1 MMIGAQ
7 LHNGVPYHPSTPK
20 KVWRKIRKTIIVDSR
35 DRQMN
40 AGSHPGSY
48 TVTLP
53 TIYQNVVA
61 ATLKTVELP
70 LSFYQFS
77 AAMNNVTLN
86 FTYSTTYGT
95 AGAPLVATLPDGN
108 YSAVSLVAALNAA
121 LNTALTAAGGPT
133 GALTCAYSST
143 TGKITFTGLTTFTLY
158 LTPSTPISA
167 RGGNSLTVNYTTWW
181 GLGYFLGFTAGT
193 QTATANPAPATNYS
207 LVGQFSAN
215 PFPTNYI
222 LLDMDTMNKIDETS
236 IDDLKAWKVNGAFAK
251 IPTQGNSGDFVFLT
265 DTAAYQLN
273 RAVYSPPISKLSQLF
288 IKFRLH
294 DGRVIDFNGVE
305 HSFTIE
311 LEMLDNNFD
320 EFSSVEFSV

>member
-1 MMIGAQ
+1 MIGAQ

-53 TIYQNVVA
+53 TVYQNVVA
-61 ATLKTVELP
+61 ATLKTIELP

-77 AAMNNVTLN
+77 AAMSNVTLN
-86 FTYSTTYGT
+86 FSYGAYGT
-95 AGAPLVATLPDGN
+95 ASSPLVLTLPDGN
-108 YSAVSLVAALNAA
+108 YSISQLVAA
-121 LNTALTAAGGPT
+121 LNTALNTAIVAAGGTT
-133 GALTCAYSST
+133 GNLTCSFSSI
-143 TGKITFTGLTTFTLY
+143 TGKITFTGLANFAFY
-158 LTPSTPISA
+158 LTPPVPISA
-167 RGGNSLTVNYTTWW
+167 KGGNSLTSNFTTWW
-181 GLGYFLGFTAGT
+181 GLGYFLGFTAQT
-193 QTATANPAPATNYS
+193 QTPTNNGSNYS
-207 LVGQFSAN
+207 LVSQFLAN

-222 LLDMDTMNKIDETS
+222 LMDMETMNKIDETS
-236 IDDLKAWKVNGAFAK
+236 LDDRKAWKVNGAFAK
-251 IPTQGNSGDFVFLT
+251 IPTDGNSGDFIYLT

-273 RAVYSPPISKLSQLF
+273 RAVYSPPISKLTQLF

-294 DGRVIDFNGVE
+294 DGRIVDFNGVE
-305 HSFTIE
+305 HSFTLEI
-311 LEMLDNNFD
+311 EMLDNNFD

>member
-1 MMIGAQ
+1 MIGVQ

-61 ATLKTVELP
+61 ATLKTIELP
-70 LSFYQFS
+70 LTFYQFS
-77 AAMNNVTLN
+77 AAINNVTLN
-86 FTYSTTYGT
+86 FTYSSYGS
-95 AGAPLVATLPDGN
+95 AASPLVATLPDGN
-108 YSAVSLVAALNAA
+108 YSASQLTAA
-121 LNTALTAAGGPT
+121 LNTAFNTAIVAAGGTT
-133 GALTCAYSST
+133 GSLTAVYSSI
-143 TGKITFTGLTTFTLY
+143 TGKITFTGLAAFTFY
-158 LTPSTPISA
+158 LTPSIPISA

-193 QTATANPAPATNYS
+193 QAATNNGTNYI
-207 LVGQFSAN
+207 LTGQFAAN

-222 LLDMDTMNKIDETS
+222 LMDMDTMNKIDETS

-251 IPTQGNSGDFVFLT
+251 IPTDGNSGDFVYLT
-265 DTAAYQLN
+265 DSAAYQVN

-294 DGRVIDFNGVE
+294 DGRIIDFNGVE
-305 HSFTIE
+305 HSFTLEI
-311 LEMLDNNFD
+311 EMLDNNFD

>member
-1 MMIGAQ
+1 MIGAQ

-53 TIYQNVVA
+53 TVYQNVVA
-61 ATLKTVELP
+61 ATLKTIELP
-70 LSFYQFS
+70 LTFYQFS
-77 AAMNNVTLN
+77 EAINNVTLSVSYTGVN
-86 FTYSTTYGT
+86 GGNPVT
-95 AGAPLVATLPDGN
+95 VTLPDGN
-108 YSAVSLVAALNAA
+108 YSITQLTAA
-121 LNTALTAAGGPT
+121 LNTAFNTALGIP
-133 GALTCAYSST
+133 GALSCAYSSI
-143 TGKITFTGLTTFTLY
+143 TGKITFTGLAAFTFY
-158 LTPSTPISA
+158 LTPSLPISA
-167 RGGNSLTVNYTTWW
+167 RGGNSLTTNYTTWW
-181 GLGYFLGFTAGT
+181 GLGYFLGFTADT
-193 QTATANPAPATNYS
+193 HVAIANPSPLTNYS
-207 LVGQFSAN
+207 LTGQFSAN

-222 LLDMDTMNKIDETS
+222 LMDMETMNKIDETS
-236 IDDLKAWKVNGAFAK
+236 LDDRKAWKVNGAFAK
-251 IPTQGNSGDFVFLT
+251 IPADRNSGDFIYLT

-294 DGRVIDFNGVE
+294 DGRIIDFNGVE
-305 HSFTIE
+305 HSFTLEI
-311 LEMLDNNFD
+311 EMLDNNFD

>member
-1 MMIGAQ
+1 MIGAQ

-40 AGSHPGSY
+40 AGSHPGAY

-53 TIYQNVVA
+53 TVYQNVVA
-61 ATLKTVELP
+61 ATLKTIEVP

-77 AAMNNVTLN
+77 AAANNVTLSLSYN
-86 FTYSTTYGT
+86 GGSAVT
-95 AGAPLVATLPDGN
+95 ATLPDGN
-108 YSAVSLVAALNAA
+108 YSTTQLSAA
-121 LNTALTAAGGPT
+121 LNTAFNTATGIS
-133 GALTCAYSST
+133 GALTCECSPT
-143 TGKITFTGLTTFTLY
+143 TSKLTFTGLAPFTFY
-158 LTPSTPISA
+158 MTPSIPTSA
-167 RGGNSLTVNYTTWW
+167 NGGNSLTFNYTTWW
-181 GLGYFLGFTAGT
+181 GLGYFLGFTANT
-193 QTATANPAPATNYS
+193 QTSTASSPYT
-207 LVGQFSAN
+207 LTGQFAVN

-222 LLDMDTMNKIDETS
+222 LMDMDTMNKIDETS
-236 IDDLKAWKVNGAFAK
+236 LDDRKAWKVNGAFAK
-251 IPTQGNSGDFVFLT
+251 IPTDGNSGDFIYLT
-265 DTAAYQLN
+265 DSAAYQLN

-294 DGRVIDFNGVE
+294 DGRIIDFNGVE
-305 HSFTIE
+305 HSFTLE

>member
-1 MMIGAQ
+1 MIGTQ
-7 LHNGVPYHPSTPK
+7 LHNGVPYHPSVPK

-53 TIYQNVVA
+53 TVYQNVVA
-61 ATLKTVELP
+61 ATLKTIELP
-70 LSFYQFS
+70 LTFYQFS
-77 AAMNNVTLN
+77 AAINNVTLN
-86 FTYSTTYGT
+86 FTYDTYGT
-95 AGAPLVATLPDGN
+95 ATAPLVATLPDGN
-108 YSAVSLVAALNAA
+108 YSVSQLTAA
-121 LNTALTAAGGPT
+121 LNTAFNTTLVAAGGAGLT
-133 GALTCAYSST
+133 GGLTCAYSSI
-143 TGKITFTGLTTFTLY
+143 TGKITFTGVRTFTFY
-158 LTPSTPISA
+158 LTPPTPTSA
-167 RGGNSLTVNYTTWW
+167 MGGNSLTTNYTTWW
-181 GLGYFLGFTAGT
+181 GLGYFLGFTVGT
-193 QTATANPAPATNYS
+193 KTATNNGTNYS
-207 LVGQFSAN
+207 LVGEFSAN

-236 IDDLKAWKVNGAFAK
+236 LDDRKAWKVNGAFAK
-251 IPTQGNSGDFVFLT
+251 IPTQGNSGDFTFLI
-265 DTAAYQLN
+265 DSAAYQVN

-294 DGRVIDFNGVE
+294 DGRIIDFNGIE